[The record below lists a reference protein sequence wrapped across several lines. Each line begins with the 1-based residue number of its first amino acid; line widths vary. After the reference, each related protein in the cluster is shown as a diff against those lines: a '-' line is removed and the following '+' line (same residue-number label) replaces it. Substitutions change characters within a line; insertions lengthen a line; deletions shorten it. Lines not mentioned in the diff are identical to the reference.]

1 MLLALF
7 PLTRVDILIGVGHD
21 TFTFTEAVRP
31 ITVVHTDSSINHL
44 ANAVLLIVL
53 PAANI
58 LVLRSS
64 SVLVG
69 LCEILISALLAFTYL
84 YT

>member
-21 TFTFTEAVRP
+21 TLSFTEAVRP
-31 ITVVHTDSSINHL
+31 VTVIHTDSSINHL
-44 ANAVLLIVL
+44 ADSVLLIVL
-53 PAANI
+53 PSANI

-64 SVLVG
+64 SVLIG
-69 LCEILISALLAFTYL
+69 LCEILISALFAFTYL
-84 YT
+84 